1 MSSRSISNSTHYD
14 SFYTQ
19 DSLISELSKAL
30 FNETTKLRITSK
42 IVFDENKTRNLT
54 LNEDETL
61 LYLKIVK
68 ITVVK
73 NMQFCPAWMINTVNT
88 SGNELTPGTKD
99 YEFTMRLAERVFKE
113 NIQKYDIMTD

>member
-1 MSSRSISNSTHYD
+1 MSRRSISNSTHYD

-30 FNETTKLRITSK
+30 LNETTKLRITSK